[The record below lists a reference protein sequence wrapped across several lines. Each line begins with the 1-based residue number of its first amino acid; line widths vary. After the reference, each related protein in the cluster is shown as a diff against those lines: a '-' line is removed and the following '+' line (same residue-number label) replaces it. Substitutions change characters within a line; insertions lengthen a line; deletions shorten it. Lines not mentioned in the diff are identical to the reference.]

1 MKRSVLLLSLLL
13 ASFASAELTVD
24 PIYASHM
31 VLQHGKPVVI
41 SGSSDKN
48 TPVSVSF
55 AGQTVKAKVA
65 KGKWQATLQPLDINA
80 EGEDLTIT
88 QNQDT
93 LTLEDVLVGEVWLAS
108 GQSNML
114 WRLNQTGDKSAI
126 AQAANPQFRFY
137 HAEPQVSTA
146 SVVYG
151 PDDVK
156 KLEEGGMYEGS
167 WAVSAPDTCPRMSA
181 VGFYF
186 GQTLQKELGVPVGVI
201 HTSLGG
207 SEMIAWIPT
216 ATLKSKYRDA
226 LGNQWLECKYMT
238 PWLRSRAKQ
247 NTGSNPSIPHPY
259 KPAYLFDSGIAQ
271 WKDFPIAGVIWYQGE
286 SDAESQDQQ
295 QNRRLLKDLIASW
308 RGFFGNEGLPF
319 LMVQLPRINDNT
331 LLRRFW
337 PEFRQVQEQ
346 VAQSVP
352 QVYRSVTLDLGSKN
366 SDVHPPRKKEV
377 GERLAHLA
385 AACVYDKKV
394 PFSGPVFDRAEP
406 KGNSLMIHLNHAEGL
421 TTTDGQP
428 PVGFEVSDNG
438 KKYVPA
444 TAEID
449 GETVILTSSEVKRP
463 KYARYAWATY
473 LDPNLVNGDKLPTA
487 PFVFDAKEKKKK

>member
-1 MKRSVLLLSLLL
+1 MKLKALLLPLLL
-13 ASFASAELTVD
+13 ASFASAELSVD

-31 VLQHGKPVVI
+31 VLQHGKPVAI
-41 SGSSDKN
+41 SGTSDKSA
-48 TPVSVSF
+48 PVSVSF

-80 EGEDLTIT
+80 EGAELTIA
-88 QNQDT
+88 QNEDT

-114 WRLNQTGDKSAI
+114 WRLNQTGDKNAI
-126 AQAANPQFRFY
+126 AQSSNPQFRFY

-151 PDDVK
+151 PEDIK

-167 WAVSAPDTCPRMSA
+167 WAVSSPETCPRMSA

-186 GQTLQKELGVPVGVI
+186 GQTLQKELGIPVGVI

-226 LGNQWLECKYMT
+226 LGHQWTESKYMT

-247 NTGSNPSIPHPY
+247 NTASNPSLPHPF
-259 KPAYLFDSGIAQ
+259 KPAFLFESGIAP
-271 WKDFPIAGVIWYQGE
+271 WKNFPIAGVIWYQGE
-286 SDAESQDQQ
+286 SDAENQNQQ

-308 RGFFGNEGLPF
+308 RGFFGQEQLPF
-319 LMVQLPRINDNT
+319 LMVQLPRINDKT
-331 LLRRFW
+331 PLRQFW

-346 VAQSVP
+346 VAQTVP
-352 QVYRSVTLDLGSKN
+352 HVFRSVTLDLGSKN

-377 GERLAHLA
+377 GERLARLA

-394 PFSGPVFDRAEP
+394 PFSGPVFDKVER
-406 KGNSLMIHLNHAEGL
+406 KGNALVVHLKHAEGL

-444 TAEID
+444 TAEIE
-449 GETVILTSSEVKRP
+449 GETIVLTSPEAKRP
-463 KYARYAWATY
+463 KCARYAWATY
-473 LDPNLVNGDKLPTA
+473 LEPNLVNGDKLPAA
-487 PFVFDAKEKKKK
+487 PFVSDPKEKKE